1 MQKKNTA
8 SGSISDSLTG
18 LVLRRALDAASP
30 KTGIKLQ
37 ALLNDKQEAGA
48 EPLVVTSWV
57 IDRKKNCLKVQ
68 LQGDSEEIN
77 AWVRWTLF
85 RLLIKHRNLLHESDS
100 LAVLHTELGEGT
112 LTLTLEMPSQLTKV
126 FNREFFRID
135 IGQHLKLPI
144 RLHLDGVDIV
154 GSLEDFSAGGCRV
167 ALSPQLALQLI
178 RTINAPLSCTIT
190 FPNGQA
196 INAFFEMS
204 YLTPE
209 DNFLY
214 AVVGCHFLHESLQAE
229 KKFLNYAFEIE
240 REVARLSN
248 VQRTVREQSKLFEIA
263 HKKPPSK
270 TPSKAVA
277 NARSATLT
285 KLLMP
290 PAYATKIQLIADQ
303 LALQVLLLAM
313 RQTLDPKQ
321 LKPLAI
327 DLIDVLDSSSNA
339 ARLALHQPNPSINPV
354 ILHTLRVISHCFPLV
369 FKIGIGRGMELP
381 VMMSLLLHDL
391 GKLFVSEQPCF
402 NPLKLMPD
410 KLRLMKQHQIQVL
423 RAVGGLRWIP
433 PSIGESLMVN
443 ANERLDGSGYPRGL
457 QQDKLDSLSR
467 LVSVCKVLDC
477 LVHGY
482 NDPAMRWK
490 DAYKW
495 VHRHKHWFD
504 FDLLQRF
511 IKAYGLRP
519 LGSQVVYSEGYLG
532 LVTDVDKQ
540 GEITE
545 ITLLK
550 STKHPIAII
559 EGRRVRGE
567 VALAKLGKIKGTL
580 GVH

>member
-37 ALLNDKQEAGA
+37 ALLNDKQESGA

-214 AVVGCHFLHESLQAE
+214 SVE
-229 KKFLNYAFEIE
+229 
-240 REVARLSN
+240 
-248 VQRTVREQSKLFEIA
+248 
-263 HKKPPSK
+263 
-270 TPSKAVA
+270 
-277 NARSATLT
+277 
-285 KLLMP
+285 
-290 PAYATKIQLIADQ
+290 
-303 LALQVLLLAM
+303 
-313 RQTLDPKQ
+313 
-321 LKPLAI
+321 
-327 DLIDVLDSSSNA
+327 
-339 ARLALHQPNPSINPV
+339 
-354 ILHTLRVISHCFPLV
+354 
-369 FKIGIGRGMELP
+369 IGRAH
-381 VMMSLLLHDL
+381 V
-391 GKLFVSEQPCF
+391 
-402 NPLKLMPD
+402 
-410 KLRLMKQHQIQVL
+410 
-423 RAVGGLRWIP
+423 
-433 PSIGESLMVN
+433 
-443 ANERLDGSGYPRGL
+443 
-457 QQDKLDSLSR
+457 
-467 LVSVCKVLDC
+467 
-477 LVHGY
+477 
-482 NDPAMRWK
+482 
-490 DAYKW
+490 
-495 VHRHKHWFD
+495 
-504 FDLLQRF
+504 
-511 IKAYGLRP
+511 
-519 LGSQVVYSEGYLG
+519 
-532 LVTDVDKQ
+532 
-540 GEITE
+540 
-545 ITLLK
+545 
-550 STKHPIAII
+550 
-559 EGRRVRGE
+559 
-567 VALAKLGKIKGTL
+567 
-580 GVH
+580 